1 MSDLTDLY
9 RLMATSGTAPP
20 GHLVEAVE
28 RAMLRDHGHRD
39 AEAAARRAVVH
50 GLDARIMIVDD
61 PSDPGLVS
69 RSVMDHW
76 WRQDLH
82 LRDLPPVM
90 QVVCEPMLPKF
101 PKLPDM
107 PVTRADRRAASR
119 KPPRRL
125 FRP

>member
-20 GHLVEAVE
+20 THLVEAVE
-28 RAMLRDHGHRD
+28 RAMLCDHGRFYP
-39 AEAAARRAVVH
+39 ESAARRAVLH
-50 GLDARIMIVDD
+50 GLGATMVLIDD
-61 PSDPGLVS
+61 VEAGPRVRDISGFFDPP
-69 RSVMDHW
+69 M
-76 WRQDLH
+76 
-82 LRDLPPVM
+82 PVM
-90 QVVCEPMLPKF
+90 QVVCEPMLTKF

-107 PVTRADRRAASR
+107 PVTRADRRAASK